1 MATQSNRFSAESTVS
16 AAKGWTASRVTA
28 PSTLFGANGMR
39 IGPDGRLYVAQAF
52 GSQVSAIDIASG
64 AVTTI
69 SRIGGPIVGP
79 DDLAFDSRG
88 TLYLTEVMS
97 ERVCARSPNGDV
109 RIIADNVPGA
119 NGITAWH
126 DRLFMDECRH
136 DGRLFELFPDGRAP
150 RQLADKL
157 PLPNALS
164 VGPDG
169 KLYFPAIGANE
180 IWRVSPEGGTPEK
193 FAGDLAVPT
202 AVKFNSKGF
211 LLSTQGQSGEI
222 LRFDVQSG
230 EKRVHAKVRPGID
243 NLALTAD
250 DRLFL
255 SHFTDG
261 GVAEIMPDGSERRLV
276 GPGFLGPMGLAVA
289 DDGTIYAADGISMA
303 AVAADG
309 TARRVGMLFDGQF
322 PGFVR
327 GVARGANG
335 SLVVTTSA
343 GDVTSYHPVTHA
355 MDVLATGLH
364 EIYGVAV
371 GANGSVFV
379 AEGGEGRVL
388 EIASGEVKVKARG
401 LARPTGIAVAAG
413 GACYVAEADKGRV
426 VQLDTSGAAS
436 EVVGGLK
443 EPQGVAISGD
453 TLYVVD
459 AGAHELIALSL
470 RTKQRET
477 VASNLGVGAP
487 PGVVPKVLAGI
498 PGLLPGPLRPFA
510 GVAVAANGRVYL
522 AADGEG
528 SVIAFNRA

>member
-1 MATQSNRFSAESTVS
+1 MPSATSRYSQPAGAT
-16 AAKGWTASRVTA
+16 AAAGWKLTQLTQ
-28 PSTLFGANGMR
+28 PSVLFGANGMR

-126 DRLFMDECRH
+126 DRLYMDECRH

-202 AVKFNSKGF
+202 AVKFDSKGF

-230 EKRVHAKVRPGID
+230 EKRVRAKVRPGID

-276 GPGFLGPMGLAVA
+276 GPGFLGPMGLAIG

-309 TARRVGMLFDGQF
+309 ATRRVGMLFDGQF

-364 EIYGVAV
+364 EIYGVAA
-371 GANGSVFV
+371 GTDGSVFV
-379 AEGGEGRVL
+379 AEGGEGRV
-388 EIASGEVKVKARG
+388 
-401 LARPTGIAVAAG
+401 
-413 GACYVAEADKGRV
+413 
-426 VQLDTSGAAS
+426 VQLDASGAAT

-443 EPQGVAISGD
+443 EPQGLAISGD

-487 PGVVPKVLAGI
+487 PGVVPKVLAGV

-510 GVAVAANGRVYL
+510 GIAVAANGRVYL

>member
-1 MATQSNRFSAESTVS
+1 
-16 AAKGWTASRVTA
+16 
-28 PSTLFGANGMR
+28 
-39 IGPDGRLYVAQAF
+39 
-52 GSQVSAIDIASG
+52 
-64 AVTTI
+64 
-69 SRIGGPIVGP
+69 
-79 DDLAFDSRG
+79 
-88 TLYLTEVMS
+88 
-97 ERVCARSPNGDV
+97 
-109 RIIADNVPGA
+109 
-119 NGITAWH
+119 
-126 DRLFMDECRH
+126 
-136 DGRLFELFPDGRAP
+136 
-150 RQLADKL
+150 
-157 PLPNALS
+157 
-164 VGPDG
+164 
-169 KLYFPAIGANE
+169 
-180 IWRVSPEGGTPEK
+180 
-193 FAGDLAVPT
+193 
-202 AVKFNSKGF
+202 
-211 LLSTQGQSGEI
+211 
-222 LRFDVQSG
+222 
-230 EKRVHAKVRPGID
+230 
-243 NLALTAD
+243 
-250 DRLFL
+250 
-255 SHFTDG
+255 
-261 GVAEIMPDGSERRLV
+261 
-276 GPGFLGPMGLAVA
+276 
-289 DDGTIYAADGISMA
+289 MA

-309 TARRVGMLFDGQF
+309 ATRRVGMLFDGQF

-335 SLVVTTSA
+335 SFVVTTSA
-343 GDVTSYHPVTHA
+343 GDVTNYHPVTHA

-371 GANGSVFV
+371 GADGHVFV

-401 LARPTGIAVAAG
+401 LARPTGIAVAAN

-426 VQLDTSGAAS
+426 VQLDASGAAT

-443 EPQGVAISGD
+443 EPHGLAISGD

>member
-1 MATQSNRFSAESTVS
+1 M
-16 AAKGWTASRVTA
+16 RV
-28 PSTLFGANGMR
+28 
-39 IGPDGRLYVAQAF
+39 GPAGRLYVAQAF

-169 KLYFPAIGANE
+169 
-180 IWRVSPEGGTPEK
+180 
-193 FAGDLAVPT
+193 
-202 AVKFNSKGF
+202 
-211 LLSTQGQSGEI
+211 
-222 LRFDVQSG
+222 
-230 EKRVHAKVRPGID
+230 
-243 NLALTAD
+243 
-250 DRLFL
+250 
-255 SHFTDG
+255 
-261 GVAEIMPDGSERRLV
+261 SERRLV

-309 TARRVGMLFDGQF
+309 TAHRVGMLFDGQF

-335 SLVVTTSA
+335 TLVVTTSA
-343 GDVTSYHPVTHA
+343 GDVTSYHPVTH
-355 MDVLATGLH
+355 
-364 EIYGVAV
+364 
-371 GANGSVFV
+371 
-379 AEGGEGRVL
+379 
-388 EIASGEVKVKARG
+388 
-401 LARPTGIAVAAG
+401 
-413 GACYVAEADKGRV
+413 
-426 VQLDTSGAAS
+426 
-436 EVVGGLK
+436 
-443 EPQGVAISGD
+443 
-453 TLYVVD
+453 
-459 AGAHELIALSL
+459 
-470 RTKQRET
+470 
-477 VASNLGVGAP
+477 
-487 PGVVPKVLAGI
+487 
-498 PGLLPGPLRPFA
+498 
-510 GVAVAANGRVYL
+510 
-522 AADGEG
+522 
-528 SVIAFNRA
+528 